1 MPPIQTTTPPAAKP
15 AAAPKP
21 ARKKPAPKKVIVPPT
36 QMAGPIHKHTG
47 FIIAIAITTLLLIAA
62 AAVAYIT
69 WANGEDLKSQ
79 IIDLNS
85 NAQQVALERD
95 QISTD
100 LDQARDDLENAPK
113 PAPFFYTS
121 YAVTEANEVTTA
133 LHSLTSDS
141 DSELFV
147 TTGPGSTSYS
157 VYATPRVGFD
167 GRVWLDE
174 SSDTDSPGIWLREFD
189 SIAGTELT
197 PSLFSDF
204 LPQSDAMA
212 LSPDETRIVAAY
224 GIDNVARPDLAG
236 QIVSWNLLTGDMVSL
251 GTLPEGEHFG
261 DTYFSEIWGSDIS
274 TYNIQ
279 WKDNNC
285 ALSSIYTEVAV
296 DATEGEPA
304 MTTRQYEGNREFCME

>member
-36 QMAGPIHKHTG
+36 QMAGPMHKHTG

-69 WANGEDLKSQ
+69 WANSEDLKSQ
-79 IIDLNS
+79 IVDLNS
-85 NAQQVALERD
+85 NAQQIALERD
-95 QISTD
+95 QISAD

-121 YAVTEANEVTTA
+121 YAVTEENEVTTT

-141 DSELFV
+141 DSALFE
-147 TTGPGSTSYS
+147 TTGPGSLSYR
-157 VYATPRVGFD
+157 VYAAPRVGFD

-174 SSDTDSPGIWLREFD
+174 SADSDSPSISLREFD
-189 SIAGTELT
+189 SIAGTELVPT
-197 PSLFSDF
+197 LFSDF
-204 LPQSDAMA
+204 LPVPDAIA

-224 GIDNVARPDLAG
+224 GIENIARPDLAG
-236 QIVSWNLLTGDMVSL
+236 QIVSWSLLTGDMTSI
-251 GTLPEGEHFG
+251 GTLTEGEHFG
-261 DTYFSEIWGSDIS
+261 DVYYSEIWESDIS

-285 ALSSIYTEVAV
+285 AVSSIYKEVIV
-296 DATEGEPA
+296 EATETEA
-304 MTTRQYEGNREFCME
+304 QSTTRQYDGNREFCI